1 MEYRSEQRGASGHV
15 SGHEAG
21 TQLGNRRR
29 ALIGMSYKGPSL
41 AITPGKPVALTID
54 RYW

>member
-1 MEYRSEQRGASGHV
+1 
-15 SGHEAG
+15 
-21 TQLGNRRR
+21 
-29 ALIGMSYKGPSL
+29 MSYKGPSL